1 MKAFKNWAIKY
12 LLPIFLLSFLSFYLF
27 RGNMQLFPYHM
38 HAWTQSDR
46 LALAHGYTTNNMSLL
61 LPTSPNLRPKF
72 PAKQELTELQ
82 GITKADLPFTEYITA
97 AVMLLSKSNSPAIF
111 RYIQLLFASAG
122 LLFFYTSLLK
132 LDFHRFT
139 ALFSMLAL
147 MLAPVFSY
155 YMHGFIPSITALAF
169 SYAAIFYFIGFC
181 KNKHDKQ
188 YAVALALFAIA
199 VMIRPTFLMP
209 MLAMVA
215 VQVFYDL
222 KSFKQNLRRLLM
234 PLPAFLLLGIF
245 YAYNKYLE
253 FEYGSLFISQ
263 LMPAT
268 SFTELKQLLSQS
280 WHNWKWDYF
289 SPLHYLLLGLAVLL
303 LIVRKNRSKWR
314 PLIFFILLNIA
325 AALAF
330 LIAMAKQ
337 FPNHDYYFL
346 DSLFFPLSLLLGMGI
361 GQIRLS
367 GNWSRIS
374 FAVMASAALLLMI
387 MHSKKILAERYTVH
401 GWDLVAKSYT
411 LFDGSAAW
419 LDSKG
424 IGKEEPILVLDA
436 YTANSPL
443 LLMQRKGFTVL
454 NTGPKQIKESLGW
467 EYNYIAIPNSSLF
480 GDILRNAPEVR
491 HQLAAV
497 ANNGKI
503 GIYTYEKEKQP
514 SEAFQLL
521 MPEKIDLLTSVEYD
535 ITQAESEFIPLLDT
549 VFQRVNTQM
558 NFYYHAEV
566 QQDKIPNNKLFLVLE
581 ISKAEAEYYHYEA
594 YPLHVFFENNN
605 KAKLLEVL
613 SVLPTNFP
621 EGARIKYYIWKP
633 EKNDLAFM
641 SQSVYLTQY
650 LKF

>member
-1 MKAFKNWAIKY
+1 M
-12 LLPIFLLSFLSFYLF
+12 
-27 RGNMQLFPYHM
+27 
-38 HAWTQSDR
+38 
-46 LALAHGYTTNNMSLL
+46 
-61 LPTSPNLRPKF
+61 
-72 PAKQELTELQ
+72 
-82 GITKADLPFTEYITA
+82 
-97 AVMLLSKSNSPAIF
+97 
-111 RYIQLLFASAG
+111 
-122 LLFFYTSLLK
+122 
-132 LDFHRFT
+132 
-139 ALFSMLAL
+139 
-147 MLAPVFSY
+147 
-155 YMHGFIPSITALAF
+155 
-169 SYAAIFYFIGFC
+169 
-181 KNKHDKQ
+181 
-188 YAVALALFAIA
+188 
-199 VMIRPTFLMP
+199 
-209 MLAMVA
+209 
-215 VQVFYDL
+215 
-222 KSFKQNLRRLLM
+222 
-234 PLPAFLLLGIF
+234 
-245 YAYNKYLE
+245 
-253 FEYGSLFISQ
+253 
-263 LMPAT
+263 
-268 SFTELKQLLSQS
+268 
-280 WHNWKWDYF
+280 
-289 SPLHYLLLGLAVLL
+289 
-303 LIVRKNRSKWR
+303 
-314 PLIFFILLNIA
+314 
-325 AALAF
+325 
-330 LIAMAKQ
+330 
-337 FPNHDYYFL
+337 
-346 DSLFFPLSLLLGMGI
+346 
-361 GQIRLS
+361 
-367 GNWSRIS
+367 
-374 FAVMASAALLLMI
+374 
-387 MHSKKILAERYTVH
+387 
-401 GWDLVAKSYT
+401 
-411 LFDGSAAW
+411 
-419 LDSKG
+419 
-424 IGKEEPILVLDA
+424 
-436 YTANSPL
+436 
-443 LLMQRKGFTVL
+443 

>member
-1 MKAFKNWAIKY
+1 
-12 LLPIFLLSFLSFYLF
+12 
-27 RGNMQLFPYHM
+27 
-38 HAWTQSDR
+38 
-46 LALAHGYTTNNMSLL
+46 
-61 LPTSPNLRPKF
+61 
-72 PAKQELTELQ
+72 
-82 GITKADLPFTEYITA
+82 
-97 AVMLLSKSNSPAIF
+97 
-111 RYIQLLFASAG
+111 
-122 LLFFYTSLLK
+122 
-132 LDFHRFT
+132 
-139 ALFSMLAL
+139 
-147 MLAPVFSY
+147 
-155 YMHGFIPSITALAF
+155 
-169 SYAAIFYFIGFC
+169 
-181 KNKHDKQ
+181 
-188 YAVALALFAIA
+188 
-199 VMIRPTFLMP
+199 
-209 MLAMVA
+209 
-215 VQVFYDL
+215 
-222 KSFKQNLRRLLM
+222 
-234 PLPAFLLLGIF
+234 
-245 YAYNKYLE
+245 
-253 FEYGSLFISQ
+253 
-263 LMPAT
+263 
-268 SFTELKQLLSQS
+268 
-280 WHNWKWDYF
+280 
-289 SPLHYLLLGLAVLL
+289 
-303 LIVRKNRSKWR
+303 
-314 PLIFFILLNIA
+314 
-325 AALAF
+325 
-330 LIAMAKQ
+330 
-337 FPNHDYYFL
+337 
-346 DSLFFPLSLLLGMGI
+346 
-361 GQIRLS
+361 
-367 GNWSRIS
+367 
-374 FAVMASAALLLMI
+374 MASAALLLMT

-454 NTGPKQIKESLGW
+454 NTGPKQIKESLDW

-650 LKF
+650 